1 MFSTECIKAF
11 YVAIATGMLGA
22 SFAANPARAEDPAVR
37 TPSVMNQI
45 NSGYAETLK
54 FYLHPAPLEVTDARR
69 EMMDHPAVSIAK
81 TKQAPRDATA
91 TMSTS
96 HPAVAVQQRRRAPLA
111 YTAEVTPSAP
121 GIAYAANSAMS
132 TATSNELS
140 PRIAVNG
147 PGGTALRLV
156 HTGDKGWKLS
166 DRYGPRLASASP
178 LQAPTGM
185 IHVLPAEIGSVMV
198 DGTTGYVFA
207 YVGEEGWRFL
217 GTVAATKR

>member
-54 FYLHPAPLEVTDARR
+54 FYLHPAPLEVTNARR

-111 YTAEVTPSAP
+111 Y
-121 GIAYAANSAMS
+121 